1 MTRLIPLTFAAGL
14 LGLSACSDEPGQ
26 ASPPARDVAPVA
38 AEGPALAFGMTRE
51 QLEDARLW
59 SPDGVD
65 LGDVETL
72 ILDRR
77 GRLTHLV
84 VELRGPGDPKVQVPL
99 GDVTSVQQDG
109 EQRLATDLTP
119 AQLQALRAWT
129 PPQAP
134 AAQ

>member
-1 MTRLIPLTFAAGL
+1 VTRLIPLAFAAGM

-26 ASPPARDVAPVA
+26 ASPPTGDVAPVA
-38 AEGPALAFGMTRE
+38 AGGPALAFGMTRE
-51 QLEDARLW
+51 HLEEARLW

-99 GDVTSVQQDG
+99 GDVISVQQDG

-119 AQLQALRAWT
+119 AQLQALPAWT
-129 PPQAP
+129 PPQVP
-134 AAQ
+134 AA